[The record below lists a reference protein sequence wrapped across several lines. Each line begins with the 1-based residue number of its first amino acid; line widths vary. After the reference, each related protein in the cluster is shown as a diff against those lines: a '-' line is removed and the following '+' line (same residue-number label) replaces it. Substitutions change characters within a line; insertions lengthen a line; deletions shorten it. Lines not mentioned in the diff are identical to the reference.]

1 MFQTSGNKLCGNRFD
16 QFCLNK
22 CKILQ
27 VNADAGFA
35 AKRTADKSQKQACFQ
50 GLPPE
55 NYEGR
60 DHVCIVQHFIPK
72 ALKTV
77 VMQQMFC

>member
-55 NYEGR
+55 NGVLSIEPNCFHIPLHTGR
-60 DHVCIVQHFIPK
+60 SHKFRSVP
-72 ALKTV
+72 
-77 VMQQMFC
+77 